1 MPFELFVALRYLV
14 ARRKQA
20 FISLISFISTLG
32 VAVGVAALI
41 IAISLMTGLQGELRD
56 RLLGSTAHIWV
67 SHVNGPITN
76 PAEDIARLRQV
87 PHVLAASPVVYGK
100 ALLRTAQRDAYI
112 TLKGIDPKLE
122 VSDVRKAMKAGSLDA
137 IVAASPEQ
145 TDGIVIGEALA
156 KDLGAF
162 VGDSVT
168 VFTPEGTLSP
178 MGVFPRTRRLK
189 IVGLF
194 TLNYF
199 EADNSQ
205 GFVALDVAR
214 RLAGREYPDYIELRV
229 DDVYR
234 APDIAADI
242 HVRFGKLYVAQDWT
256 VTNGSLFSALWLE
269 KMGLAI
275 AIGLIVMVAALNI
288 IASLV
293 LMVMEK
299 SRDIAILKTMGA
311 PARSIMIIFMTQGLL
326 IGSAGT
332 LVGAVLG
339 RGLAYVLDRYQ
350 LIHIPSDVYT
360 VSYLPFRIA
369 TTDFLTVIAAAL
381 LICFVAT
388 IYPSRQAS
396 RLDPA
401 EALRY
406 A

>member
-56 RLLGSTAHIWV
+56 RLLGSAAHIFV
-67 SHVNGPITN
+67 SRTNGPITN
-76 PAEDIARLRQV
+76 PAEDVATLRTV
-87 PHVLAASPVVYGK
+87 PHVIGASPALYGK
-100 ALLRTAQRDAYI
+100 ALLRSAKADNYI

-137 IVAASPEQ
+137 IIPSAPDQ
-145 TDGIVIGEALA
+145 PDGIVIGQSLA
-156 KDLGAF
+156 RDLGAF

-168 VFTPEGTLSP
+168 VFTPEGSLSP
-178 MGVFPRTRRLK
+178 MGIVPRMRRMK
-189 IVGLF
+189 VVGIFQLGF
-194 TLNYF
+194 F
-199 EADNSQ
+199 EADTSQ
-205 GFVALDVAR
+205 GFVALDVAK

-229 DDVYR
+229 DDAYR
-234 APDIAADI
+234 APAIAADI
-242 HVRFGKLYVAQDWT
+242 HARFGSTYLAQDWT
-256 VTNGSLFSALWLE
+256 VMNGSLFSALWLE

-275 AIGLIVMVAALNI
+275 AIGLIIMVAALNI

-311 PARSIMIIFMTQGLL
+311 SATSIMIIFMTQGVL
-326 IGSAGT
+326 IGAAGT

-339 RGLAYVLDRYQ
+339 RGLAYILDRYQ
-350 LIHIPSDVYT
+350 LIHIPSDVYS
-360 VSYLPFRIA
+360 VSYLPFRIQ
-369 TTDFLTVIAAAL
+369 TTDFVVVIVSAL

>member
-56 RLLGSTAHIWV
+56 RLLGSAAHIFV
-67 SHVNGPITN
+67 SRVNGSITN
-76 PAEDIARLRQV
+76 PAEDVARLRQV

-137 IVAASPEQ
+137 IVPASPEQ
-145 TDGIVIGEALA
+145 ADGIVIGEALA

-178 MGVFPRTRRLK
+178 MGVMPRTRRLK

-194 TLNYF
+194 TLGFF

-205 GFVALDVAR
+205 GFVALDVAK
-214 RLAGREYPDYIELRV
+214 RLAGREYPEYIELRV

-256 VTNGSLFSALWLE
+256 VLNGSLFSALWLE

-326 IGSAGT
+326 IGSVGT

-350 LIHIPSDVYT
+350 LIHIPSDVYS

-369 TTDFLTVIAAAL
+369 TTDFFVVIASAL

>member
-41 IAISLMTGLQGELRD
+41 IAIALMTGLQGELRD
-56 RLLGSTAHIWV
+56 RLLGSAAHIWV
-67 SHVNGPITN
+67 SRVHGPIVD
-76 PAEDIARLRQV
+76 AADDIARLRAV
-87 PHVLAASPVVYGK
+87 PHVIAAAPVVYGK
-100 ALLRTAQRDAYI
+100 ALLRSASRDSYI
-112 TLKGIDPKLE
+112 SLKGIDPKLE
-122 VSDVRKAMKAGSLDA
+122 VSDVRKAMKQGSLDA
-137 IVAASPEQ
+137 IVPTSPDQ
-145 TDGIVIGEALA
+145 PDGIAIGEALA

-178 MGVFPRTRRLK
+178 MGIVPRTRRLK

-194 TLNYF
+194 TLGLF
-199 EADNSQ
+199 EVDSAQ
-205 GFVALDVAR
+205 GFVALDVAK
-214 RLAGREYPDYIELRV
+214 RLAGREYPEYIELRV

-234 APDIAADI
+234 APAVAADI
-242 HVRFGKLYVAQDWT
+242 QQRFGKEYLAQDWT

-311 PARSIMIIFMTQGLL
+311 SARSIMIIFMTQGLL
-326 IGSAGT
+326 IGAAGT
-332 LVGAVLG
+332 LAGALLG
-339 RGLAYVLDRYQ
+339 RTLVYVLDHYQ
-350 LIHIPSDVYT
+350 LIHIPADVYT
-360 VSYLPFRIA
+360 VSYLPFRIQ
-369 TTDFLTVIAAAL
+369 TGDFVTVIGAAL

-388 IYPSRQAS
+388 LYPSRQAS

>member
-1 MPFELFVALRYLV
+1 MPFELYVALRYLV

-41 IAISLMTGLQGELRD
+41 IAIALMTGLQGELRD
-56 RLLGSTAHIWV
+56 RLLGASAHIYV
-67 SHVNGPITN
+67 SRVDGRITN
-76 PAEDIARLRQV
+76 PAEDVARLRSV
-87 PHVLAASPVVYGK
+87 PHVVAAAPVVYGK
-100 ALLRTAQRDAYI
+100 ALLRSARHDSYI
-112 TLKGIDPKLE
+112 SLKGIDPQLE
-122 VSDVRKAMKAGSLDA
+122 VSDVRKGMKEGSLDA
-137 IVAASPEQ
+137 IMTTSPDQ
-145 TDGIVIGEALA
+145 PDGMVIGQALA
-156 KDLGAF
+156 KELGAF

-168 VFTPEGTLSP
+168 VYTPEGTLSP
-178 MGVFPRTRRLK
+178 MGIVPRTRRLK

-194 TLNYF
+194 TLGFF
-199 EADNSQ
+199 EVDSAQ
-205 GFVALDVAR
+205 GFVNMEVAK
-214 RLAGREYPDYIELRV
+214 RLAGHDYPDDIELRV
-229 DDVYR
+229 DDITR
-234 APDIAADI
+234 APAIAADI
-242 HVRFGKLYVAQDWT
+242 HQRFGKDYIAQDWT
-256 VTNGSLFSALWLE
+256 VLNGSLFSALWLE

-311 PARSIMIIFMTQGLL
+311 SARSIMIIFMMQGLL

-339 RGLAYVLDRYQ
+339 RTLVFVLDHYR
-350 LIHIPSDVYT
+350 LISIPSDVYS
-360 VSYLPFRIA
+360 VPYLPFRIQ
-369 TTDFLTVIAAAL
+369 TGDFITVIVVAL

>member
-1 MPFELFVALRYLV
+1 MHFELFVAIRYLV

-41 IAISLMTGLQGELRD
+41 IAIALMTGLQGELRD
-56 RLLGSTAHIWV
+56 RLLGSAAHIFV
-67 SHVNGPITN
+67 SHTNGPITD
-76 PAEDIARLRQV
+76 PASDVARMRGV
-87 PHVLAASPVVYGK
+87 PHVVGAAPVVYGK
-100 ALLRTAQRDAYI
+100 ALLRTAKNDSYI

-122 VSDVRKAMKAGSLDA
+122 VSDVRKAMKKGDLDA
-137 IVAASPEQ
+137 ILTKNPDQ
-145 TDGIVIGEALA
+145 PDGIVIGEALA
-156 KDLGAF
+156 RDLGAF

-168 VFTPEGTLSP
+168 VMTPEGSLSP
-178 MGVFPRTRRLK
+178 MGIVPRTRRLK

-194 TLNYF
+194 TLGFF

-205 GFVALDVAR
+205 GFVSLDVAK
-214 RLAGREYPDYIELRV
+214 RLAGKEYPDYIELRV
-229 DDVYR
+229 DDIYR
-234 APDIAADI
+234 APAIASDI
-242 HVRFGKLYVAQDWT
+242 HDRLGKTYIAQDWT
-256 VTNGSLFSALWLE
+256 VMNGSLFSALWLE
-269 KMGLAI
+269 KVGLAI

-311 PARSIMIIFMTQGLL
+311 SAQSVMIIFMIQGLL
-326 IGSAGT
+326 IGAAGT
-332 LVGAVLG
+332 LVGGVLG

-350 LIHIPSDVYT
+350 LIHIPSDVYS
-360 VSYLPFRIA
+360 VSYLPFRI
-369 TTDFLTVIAAAL
+369 TTFDFAVVIVSAL
-381 LICFVAT
+381 LICFIAT

>member
-41 IAISLMTGLQGELRD
+41 IAIALMTGLQGELRD
-56 RLLGSTAHIWV
+56 RLLGSAAHIFV
-67 SHVNGPITN
+67 SRLNGPIVD
-76 PAEDIARLRQV
+76 PAEDLARLRAE
-87 PHVLAASPVVYGK
+87 PHVVAAAPAVYGK
-100 ALLRTAQRDAYI
+100 ALLRSAQRDAYI
-112 TLKGIDPKLE
+112 TLKGIDPRLE
-122 VSDVRKAMKAGSLDA
+122 VSDLRKAMRKGSLDA
-137 IVAASPEQ
+137 IVPASRDAV
-145 TDGIVIGEALA
+145 DGIVIGEALA

-168 VFTPEGTLSP
+168 VLTPEGTLSP
-178 MGVFPRTRRLK
+178 MGMVPRTRRMK
-189 IVGLF
+189 VVGLF
-194 TLNYF
+194 TLGFF
-199 EADNSQ
+199 EADSSY
-205 GFVALDVAR
+205 GFVALDVAK
-214 RLAGREYPDYIELRV
+214 RLVGHDYPDYIELRV

-234 APDIAADI
+234 APEIAADI
-242 HVRFGKLYVAQDWT
+242 HTRFGKMYLAQDWT
-256 VTNGSLFSALWLE
+256 VMNGSLFSALWLE

-311 PARSIMIIFMTQGLL
+311 SARSIMIIFMTQGLL
-326 IGSAGT
+326 IGAAGT
-332 LVGAVLG
+332 LVGALLG
-339 RGLAYVLDRYQ
+339 RGLSYVLDRYQ
-350 LIHIPSDVYT
+350 LIHIPSDVYS
-360 VSYLPFRIA
+360 VSYLPFRIQ
-369 TTDFLTVIAAAL
+369 TGDFLVVIAAAL

>member
-41 IAISLMTGLQGELRD
+41 IAIALMTGLQGELRD
-56 RLLGSTAHIWV
+56 RLLGSAAHIFV
-67 SHVNGPITN
+67 SHVNAPVTN
-76 PAEDIARLRQV
+76 PAEDVAQLRKV
-87 PHVLAASPVVYGK
+87 PHVVAAAPVVYGK

-122 VSDVRKAMKAGSLDA
+122 VSDVRKAMKSGSLDA
-137 IVAASPEQ
+137 IEHAGPEQ
-145 TDGIVIGEALA
+145 PDGIVIGEALA

-168 VFTPEGTLSP
+168 IMTPEGTLSP
-178 MGVFPRTRRLK
+178 MGMIPRTRRMK

-194 TLNYF
+194 TLGFF

-205 GFVALDVAR
+205 GFVALDVAK
-214 RLAGREYPDYIELRV
+214 RLADKEFPDYIELRV

-234 APDIAADI
+234 APEIAADI
-242 HVRFGKLYVAQDWT
+242 HDKFGKVYLAQDWT
-256 VTNGSLFSALWLE
+256 VMNGSLFSALWLE
-269 KMGLAI
+269 KIGLAI

-311 PARSIMIIFMTQGLL
+311 PARSIMIIFMAQGLM

-332 LVGAVLG
+332 LAGAVLG

-350 LIHIPSDVYT
+350 LIHIPSDVYS
-360 VSYLPFRIA
+360 VSYLPFRIQ
-369 TTDFLTVIAAAL
+369 TTDFLVVIVSAL
-381 LICFVAT
+381 LICFFAT

-396 RLDPA
+396 KLDPA

>member
-1 MPFELFVALRYLV
+1 MPFELFVAIRYLV

-20 FISLISFISTLG
+20 FISLISVISTLG

-41 IAISLMTGLQGELRD
+41 IAIALMTGLQAELRD
-56 RLLGSTAHIWV
+56 RLLGSAAHIFV
-67 SHVNGPITN
+67 SHTNGPITN
-76 PAEDIARLRQV
+76 PADDVARLRGV
-87 PHVLAASPVVYGK
+87 PHVVAAAPVVYGK

-122 VSDVRKAMKAGSLDA
+122 VSDVRKAMKKGDLDA
-137 IVAASPEQ
+137 ILASSPEQ
-145 TDGIVIGEALA
+145 PDGIVIGEALA

-168 VFTPEGTLSP
+168 VMTPEGALSP
-178 MGVFPRTRRLK
+178 MGVMPRTRRLK

-194 TLNYF
+194 TLGFF

-205 GFVALDVAR
+205 GFVSLAVAK
-214 RLAGREYPDYIELRV
+214 RLAGKEFPDYIELRV
-229 DDVYR
+229 DDIYR
-234 APDIAADI
+234 APAIAGDI
-242 HVRFGKLYVAQDWT
+242 HDRLGKAYIAQDWT
-256 VTNGSLFSALWLE
+256 VMNGSLFSALWLE
-269 KMGLAI
+269 KVGLAI

-326 IGSAGT
+326 IGAAGT
-332 LVGAVLG
+332 LAGGVLG
-339 RGLAYVLDRYQ
+339 RVTAYVLDRYQ
-350 LIHIPSDVYT
+350 LIHIPSDVYS
-360 VSYLPFRIA
+360 VSYLPFRIQNG
-369 TTDFLTVIAAAL
+369 DFAVVIASAL